1 MRAGNRLGNPD
12 KDSLKVVLTGLDV
25 RVWGYRIAES
35 QTVRLSITTSER
47 SVLIARVRYR
57 WRPWP
62 NVRLLTHQLRQL
74 PTNAFTQA

>member
-12 KDSLKVVLTGLDV
+12 KNSLKVVLTGLDV

-35 QTVRLSITTSER
+35 QTLRLTVTTPER
-47 SVLIARVRYR
+47 SVLVVRMRYR

-62 NVRLLTHQLRQL
+62 NVQLLTRQLRQL
-74 PTNAFTQA
+74 PTSAFTRA